1 VSHIA
6 ETAWIPEQEGTPSPR
21 CRWGGDVFLAHR
33 YTYGEWLE
41 PFLPELAPGFVSAA
55 DRNFG
60 GTLATHMEDN
70 AMTNPDPLRTDSPVM
85 GDHPELETDE
95 VQRVEPVPSR
105 DWRSPMMIAAIVA
118 LIVVVILVIWAI
130 M

>member
-1 VSHIA
+1 ML
-6 ETAWIPEQEGTPSPR
+6 
-21 CRWGGDVFLAHR
+21 LAHR

-41 PFLPELAPGFVSAA
+41 RFLPELAPGFVSAA
-55 DRNFG
+55 DRNLG
-60 GTLATHMEDN
+60 GARVTHMEDN

-95 VQRVEPVPSR
+95 VQRVEPVPTR

-118 LIVVVILVIWAI
+118 LIVVVVIVILAI
-130 M
+130 I